1 MGVTYLGL
9 DASRGVHVLS
19 LIGDTDALCGM
30 QTGGHEY
37 TLAPS
42 LTSPARLLIETVQGC
57 RKCANAL
64 MPEPKTR
71 KRVKK

>member
-9 DASRGVHVLS
+9 DANRGVHLLS
-19 LIGDTDALCGM
+19 DIKDTTALCG
-30 QTGGHEY
+30 QHTGGHEY

-42 LTSPARLLIETVQGC
+42 LTSPARLLIETVNGC